1 VTAIVRLAYAR
12 ELTEPEWRLHV
23 RPGDGA
29 HVALVGWK
37 TRRPRIDEG
46 VPAEVGRLV
55 ARAICREAQLTFLDS
70 SSCDA
75 GVAWEPV
82 DEGWRRVVP
91 APLRL
96 GSGGA
101 RAFPLT
107 CTADARVAT
116 RLFADDDFQWVLRA
130 QLGLLGRLGAP
141 PPAVD
146 HAALRLVL
154 QAHNA
159 SLTSWAEAW
168 SIPGLVLPGVDGDF
182 VELVAFDDGFAT
194 RLSDALVAECSAARV
209 PWHVVAE
216 SSL

>member
-12 ELTEPEWRLHV
+12 DVTEPEWRLHV

-37 TRRPRIDEG
+37 TRRPAIEAG
-46 VPAEVGRLV
+46 VPTEVARLV
-55 ARAICREAQLTFLDS
+55 ARAICREAQVTFLDS
-70 SSCDA
+70 SSVEA
-75 GVAWEPV
+75 GVAWEPTAS
-82 DEGWRRVVP
+82 GWRRVAP

-96 GSGGA
+96 GRGDV

-107 CTADARVAT
+107 CTSDAKVAA
-116 RLFADDDFQWVLRA
+116 RLFTDDDFQWVLRA
-130 QLGLLGRLGAP
+130 QMGLLGRLGGP

-146 HAALRLVL
+146 HGALRTVL

-159 SLTSWAEAW
+159 SLTAWAETW

-182 VELVAFDDGFAT
+182 LELVAFDDGFAA
-194 RLSDALVAECSAARV
+194 RMHDALVAECSAARV